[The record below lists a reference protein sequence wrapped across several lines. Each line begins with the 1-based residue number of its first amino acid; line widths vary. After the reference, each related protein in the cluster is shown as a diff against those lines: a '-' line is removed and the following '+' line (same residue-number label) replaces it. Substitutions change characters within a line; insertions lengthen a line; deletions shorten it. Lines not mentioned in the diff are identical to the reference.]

1 MRIFGSVALNIL
13 TTIDNAYT
21 TNHTSRYLFEDNCNS
36 SKNPLSVIRVPFPK
50 TTFNKLFKKFIL
62 VMFLSLEDRQE
73 LIKRISLN
81 TRTLIVIFNEIPIHQ
96 DSCSRTTV
104 TCRRIHRQKFVP
116 IF

>member
-1 MRIFGSVALNIL
+1 
-13 TTIDNAYT
+13 
-21 TNHTSRYLFEDNCNS
+21 
-36 SKNPLSVIRVPFPK
+36 
-50 TTFNKLFKKFIL
+50 
-62 VMFLSLEDRQE
+62 MFLSLEDRQE